1 MHTEA
6 VPQPEPTGA
15 RLWVRRV
22 ENAAINAVILVMV
35 SLPIL
40 EGIGR
45 ITGVELLS
53 GSASIVQHL
62 TLWAAFLGALLC
74 TRERAHLGLST
85 AELIPEGRPRQASQI
100 FHHSISAAVTAVLAY
115 AAYELVVADMSS
127 NTKVFGDVP
136 IWWVETIM
144 PVTFAFMA
152 MRLIMNASPSWL
164 GRLVAVIAVGAALSL
179 GLIEEPSHGVVLII
193 CALIFLALLAG
204 APIYV
209 AMGGLALV
217 LFYGDQTP
225 VASVPTETLRL
236 VISPSLPA
244 IPLLTIAGYILGEG
258 GAAKRLVKVCQACF
272 GWFPGGLAVVVCLVC
287 ALFTAFT
294 GGSGVT
300 ILALGGLVY
309 PVLIADKY
317 PEGFSLGLVTASGSL
332 GLLFPPSLP
341 VILYS
346 VVAGVSD
353 LNALFVAGLVPG
365 ILMIGL
371 VCAYGVYVGIKN
383 KTPRT
388 PFRLDDAARSMWE
401 AKWELALPIFVGGA
415 IIGGWATI
423 VESAALA
430 CAYAIIVEVFVFKDI
445 PVRELPATVV
455 RGATLVGAV
464 LIVLGVALG
473 LTSYLVD
480 ADVPSTVIAWV
491 KAHIETQFG
500 FLLVLN
506 ALLLVLG
513 SVLEIYSAIVVLAP
527 LVVPLGEA
535 YEVDKIHLA
544 VVFLANLELGF
555 LFPPVGLNLF
565 LASTRFKKPLV
576 QMYKH
581 AFPFLCIMAA
591 GVLLITYVPA
601 MTVGVLEK
609 LGMAE
614 PKIEATTPM
623 PDEPAPTEE
632 PAVVDTATTADTS
645 TVGEPTL

>member
-6 VPQPEPTGA
+6 VPQPEPTGIL
-15 RLWVRRV
+15 RWLRRG
-22 ENAAINAVILVMV
+22 ENAVINLVLGVMI

-40 EGIGR
+40 EGVLRLVRGEGIG
-45 ITGVELLS
+45 

-85 AELIPEGRPRQASQI
+85 AELIPEGAPRHAAQVFQ
-100 FHHSISAAVTAVLAY
+100 HTVSAGVTAVLAY
-115 AAYELVVADMSS
+115 ASWELVKADSSS
-127 NTKVFGDVP
+127 NQQVIDGLP

-144 PVTFAFMA
+144 PVAFAIMA
-152 MRLIMNASPSWL
+152 LRLVWHASPRWA
-164 GRLVAVIAVGAALSL
+164 GRAIALCGVIAALSL
-179 GLIEEPSHGVVLII
+179 GQIEEPTHALVVGL
-193 CALIFLALLAG
+193 CALLLVALLLG

-209 AMGGLALV
+209 AMGGLSLA
-217 LFYGDQTP
+217 LFYGDTTP
-225 VASVPTETLRL
+225 VAAVPTETLRL

-258 GAAKRLVKVCQACF
+258 GAAKRLVRVCQACF

-309 PVLIADKY
+309 PILLADKY
-317 PEGFSLGLVTASGSL
+317 PAGFSLGLVTASGSL

-346 VVAGVSD
+346 IVAQISD

-365 ILMIGL
+365 FLMIGL
-371 VCAYGVYVGIKN
+371 VCAYGVYVGVKN

-388 PFRLDDAARSMWE
+388 PFVLRDALSTMWI
-401 AKWELALPIFVGGA
+401 AKWELLLPVFIGGA

-423 VESAALA
+423 VESAAIA
-430 CAYAIIVEVFVFKDI
+430 CAYAIFVEVVIFKDI
-445 PVRELPATVV
+445 PLRELPATVV

-480 ADVPSTVIAWV
+480 ADVPSAVITWV
-491 KAHIETQFG
+491 RAHIETQFG

-506 ALLLVLG
+506 ILLLVLG

-527 LVVPLGEA
+527 LIVPLGEA
-535 YEVDKIHLA
+535 YGVDKIHLA
-544 VVFLANLELGF
+544 IVFLANLELGF

-565 LASTRFKKPLV
+565 LSSTRFKKPLPQV
-576 QMYKH
+576 YKD
-581 AFPFLCIMAA
+581 AFPFLCIMAV
-591 GVLLITYVPA
+591 GVLLVTYVPA
-601 MTVGVLEK
+601 MTVGVLEWF
-609 LGMAE
+609 GM
-614 PKIEATTPM
+614 TPH
-623 PDEPAPTEE
+623 P
-632 PAVVDTATTADTS
+632 
-645 TVGEPTL
+645 